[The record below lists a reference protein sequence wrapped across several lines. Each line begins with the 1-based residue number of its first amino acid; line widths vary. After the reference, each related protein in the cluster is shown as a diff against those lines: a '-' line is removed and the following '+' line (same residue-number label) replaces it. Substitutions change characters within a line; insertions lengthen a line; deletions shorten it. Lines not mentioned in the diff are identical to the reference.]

1 MVEAVCKHVPY
12 LDQLRHHVVWIG
24 ILFELV
30 EVHSFLPSAC
40 ILWLRLFL
48 SLNMLGCTGDGGN
61 MVMRQSSAIGSVCTS
76 TQQTCTA
83 ASASSSTR
91 MTTTWWS
98 HNLCW

>member
-61 MVMRQSSAIGSVCTS
+61 MVMRKSSAIDSRQRVHIC
-76 TQQTCTA
+76 
-83 ASASSSTR
+83 SADMHRSISIQFYPDD
-91 MTTTWWS
+91 
-98 HNLCW
+98 